1 MEGRSCSS
9 QLISVLDIWIQILD
23 EKESRDAVY
32 IDFQKA
38 FDTVPH
44 QRLLTK
50 LKAYGV
56 HGSVHAWI
64 NSFLSQRKQRV
75 VVKGAY
81 SQWNDVTSGIPQGS
95 VLGPTLFII
104 YINDLPETVE
114 SMVHIFADDTKIYR
128 KIATENDCVEL
139 QKDLDILQEGSNKW
153 LLRFNAKKCKVMRLG
168 GQHPEFIYKM
178 TNNTD
183 VTDLE
188 YTEMEKDVGI
198 YVDNKLRLGDH
209 AEIAAAK
216 ANKILGLIRRS
227 YEYLDAVS
235 LKSLYTSLV
244 RPHLE
249 YGHTVWPLNYKTDL
263 TLVENVQHRA
273 TKLVPALKDL
283 EYPDRLKQLDLPSM
297 AYRRCRGDMIEAYK
311 YMHGQ
316 YNVDVSFLP
325 RTENSNRGHS
335 LKL

>member
-1 MEGRSCSS
+1 M
-9 QLISVLDIWIQILD
+9 
-23 EKESRDAVY
+23 
-32 IDFQKA
+32 
-38 FDTVPH
+38 
-44 QRLLTK
+44 
-50 LKAYGV
+50 
-56 HGSVHAWI
+56 
-64 NSFLSQRKQRV
+64 
-75 VVKGAY
+75 
-81 SQWNDVTSGIPQGS
+81 GIPQGS
-95 VLGPTLFII
+95 VLGSTLFII

-128 KIATENDCVEL
+128 KIATENDCVKL
-139 QKDLDILQEGSNKW
+139 QKDLDILQEWSSKW
-153 LLRFNAKKCKVMRLG
+153 LLSFKAKKCKVMRLG

-188 YTEMEKDVGI
+188 FTEMEKDLGI
-198 YVDNKLRLGDH
+198 HVDNKLRLRNH

-249 YGHTVWPLNYKTDL
+249 YGHTIWPLNYKMDL

-297 AYRRCRGDMIEAYK
+297 AYIGDVGVI
-311 YMHGQ
+311 
-316 YNVDVSFLP
+316 
-325 RTENSNRGHS
+325 
-335 LKL
+335 